1 MPPRKRATPKVEQ
14 SVNEIENAAPANE
27 VDQPVVNQENPVDNA
42 VDRTPESEKDQEE
55 DAAIKHA
62 APANKVDEPV
72 ENQEQPGK
80 SEKDRS
86 EDAGKP
92 DEDPERTKA
101 WDTLAPALPVD
112 ETVENQM
119 NPGVNMVDRQPER
132 QLVEDSAGVVYDV
145 SKSVPELVDA
155 DVEAREAEKA
165 RIRQQ
170 EAVLNPAEW
179 REEDEDK
186 TYIVLVFVNT
196 GLLGLGKVWKKGE
209 VLRVAGEEHQ
219 STFDTNGNSWLDLS
233 ASEQEER
240 YGRVMFERE

>member
-1 MPPRKRATPKVEQ
+1 MPPRKKAAPKVEQ
-14 SVNEIENAAPANE
+14 PVNEIENAVPAQE
-27 VDQPVVNQENPVDNA
+27 VDQTVINQENPIDNA
-42 VDRTPESEKDQEE
+42 VDRTPESEKDQDE
-55 DAAIKHA
+55 DAAIKDA
-62 APANKVDEPV
+62 APAKDVDETV

-86 EDAGKP
+86 EDSNAP
-92 DEDPERTKA
+92 AEDPERTKA

-132 QLVEDSAGVVYDV
+132 QLVEDSAGVTYDV
-145 SKSVPELVDA
+145 SKSAPELVD
-155 DVEAREAEKA
+155 VESEERQQERA
-165 RIRQQ
+165 RIRQS

-186 TYIVLVFVNT
+186 DYIVLVFINT

-209 VLRVAGEEHQ
+209 TLKVVKDDDQGTR
-219 STFDTNGNSWLDLS
+219 DINGDSWLDLS
-233 ASEQEER
+233 QSEQEER
-240 YGRVMFERE
+240 FGRVMFERK

>member
-1 MPPRKRATPKVEQ
+1 MPPRKKATPKVEQ
-14 SVNEIENAAPANE
+14 PNNEIENAAPAQE
-27 VDQPVVNQENPVDNA
+27 VDQTVINQENSVDNA
-42 VDRTPESEKDQEE
+42 VDRTPESEKSQAE
-55 DAAIKHA
+55 DTAIKDA
-62 APANKVDEPV
+62 APANDVDVTV

-80 SEKDRS
+80 SEEDRS
-86 EDAGKP
+86 EDAGDP

-101 WDTLAPALPVD
+101 WDTMAPAQEVD
-112 ETVENQM
+112 ETVQNQM

-132 QLVEDSAGVVYDV
+132 QLVEDSAGIVYDV

-155 DVEAREAEKA
+155 DVEERETEKA

-179 REEDEDK
+179 REDDEDK

-209 VLRVAGEEHQ
+209 TLKVAGDQHQ

-233 ASEQEER
+233 ASEQEDR